1 MKIKLSI
8 LVLIVAHLLPMLGI
22 FMENTWYKYIYIV
35 GVYFIGL
42 LYFAYLYK
50 KDEGDSKI

>member
-22 FMENTWYKYIYIV
+22 FMENTYYKYIYIV

-42 LYFAYLYK
+42 LYFAHLYK
-50 KDEGDSKI
+50 KNK